1 MSQNSSVEPPVT
13 PVTGATSPNNEGSV
27 APSTNFQVPP
37 AQGEIG
43 LRVSIRLFDDEG
55 GFRDLLGRLETPTQV
70 RKKDG
75 TLREFDPLKIFLW
88 KVVPE

>member
-1 MSQNSSVEPPVT
+1 MSHNSSVEPPVT
-13 PVTGATSPNNEGSV
+13 PVTAATSPGLEGSV
-27 APSTNFQVPP
+27 SPTSTYQSPPSQS
-37 AQGEIG
+37 EIG
-43 LRVSIRLFDDEG
+43 LRVSIRLFGDEG